1 MVQEIEVKALLTK
14 EKYEEL
20 KRTLPAKFR
29 KINDD
34 RVTTI
39 KFKPKDVRVRYS
51 DKLHEVVFKAM
62 DDPTMLSRK
71 EISINLKDIDDCH
84 RMVELLSD
92 LGLEQH
98 PSWTTERADFVCAVE
113 GNEYGLSLQYIPH
126 FAYLLEAEILSDDFD
141 RHIPVLCEMVSS
153 LGCEPLDA
161 ADFKARI
168 KEYIERF
175 SKK

>member
-1 MVQEIEVKALLTK
+1 MVQEIEIKALLTK

-20 KRTLPAKFR
+20 KRTLPVKFR
-29 KINDD
+29 KVNEDS
-34 RVTTI
+34 VTTV
-39 KFKPKDVRVRYS
+39 KFTPKDVRVRYS
-51 DKLHEVVFKAM
+51 EKLREVVFKAM

-98 PSWTTERADFVCAVE
+98 PSWTTERADFVSNVE
-113 GNEYGLSLQYIPH
+113 GNEYVISLQYIPN
-126 FAYLLEAEILSDDFD
+126 FAYILEAEILSDDFAM
-141 RHIPVLCEMVSS
+141 HIPVLRKIVSG
-153 LGCEPLDA
+153 LGCEPLDSD
-161 ADFKARI
+161 DFKSRI
-168 KEYIERF
+168 KEYIEKF